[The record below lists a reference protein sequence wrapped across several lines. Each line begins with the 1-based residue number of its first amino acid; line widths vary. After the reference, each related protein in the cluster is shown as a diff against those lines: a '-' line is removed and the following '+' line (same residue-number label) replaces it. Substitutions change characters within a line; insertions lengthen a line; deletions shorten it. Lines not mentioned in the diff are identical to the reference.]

1 LIKLK
6 RTVSLL
12 ITILIF
18 ITLIAGGIAFAILF
32 QTSVKQ
38 QKEQLA
44 QTARSQARLI
54 ESMAMAELS
63 HDEFCAD
70 TLRKS
75 TINQIVAAHRQ
86 FKGFGQSGEF
96 AIAERVGGKMVFIM
110 KHRLSSLEQHD
121 AIAFN
126 STHAEP
132 MRRALNGLSGVMT
145 GLDYRGKEV
154 LAAYEPVALLD
165 LGIVAKIDLKE
176 IKEPFIRAGLISG
189 ACAVLLIILG
199 SSLFMLITNPLIR
212 RTALNEK
219 RFRDL
224 FEEIPVSILE
234 CDFSRVKEYLDT
246 LRIEGETDFD
256 EYLDEHAEVIEKS
269 RNLVIVTDVNQHS
282 LDLFSKH
289 TKDELIGDLNKPFS
303 LADNK
308 SLKKHIIAILNKES
322 LIEEELEILSP
333 DGSKIFLS
341 ERWSVPP
348 TDKNTYSKVLI
359 SLLDITKRKQAEK
372 ELSISEVRFR
382 ELFDN
387 MSSGV
392 AIYEAVEDGK
402 DFVFRDFNK
411 GAERIEGIKKHSLI
425 GKKVSEMFPGAG
437 ELGIIDIF
445 YRVWKTGDPLN
456 QPISLYSDGVIQS
469 WRENFVY
476 KLPSGE
482 VVAVYNDV
490 TKSKI
495 AEQAREFLNLEL
507 GVKNKELEQ
516 IVYVT
521 SHDLRSP
528 LVNIQGFSKELQISI
543 DSLKELFSGVDVSVS
558 EKMKVNLILEDDIPM
573 ALEYIVTSIKKMDSL
588 LSGLLRLSRFG
599 RVSLMVENLDINRII
614 SDIVTFNEYSL
625 KKTDTRIEVSDLPNC
640 LGDATQI
647 NQVFSNL
654 IDNAIKYLDPNRAG
668 IIKITGETL
677 EDLCV
682 YSLEDNGMGIQEE
695 HLTQIFDL
703 FHRLNPESSSGEGL
717 GLTIVRRIL
726 DRHNGKITVESNPGA
741 GTIFTV
747 SLPKSVQQT
756 SGKT

>member
-1 LIKLK
+1 M
-6 RTVSLL
+6 
-12 ITILIF
+12 
-18 ITLIAGGIAFAILF
+18 LF
-32 QTSVKQ
+32 
-38 QKEQLA
+38 
-44 QTARSQARLI
+44 RS
-54 ESMAMAELS
+54 
-63 HDEFCAD
+63 
-70 TLRKS
+70 
-75 TINQIVAAHRQ
+75 
-86 FKGFGQSGEF
+86 
-96 AIAERVGGKMVFIM
+96 
-110 KHRLSSLEQHD
+110 
-121 AIAFN
+121 
-126 STHAEP
+126 
-132 MRRALNGLSGVMT
+132 
-145 GLDYRGKEV
+145 
-154 LAAYEPVALLD
+154 
-165 LGIVAKIDLKE
+165 
-176 IKEPFIRAGLISG
+176 
-189 ACAVLLIILG
+189 
-199 SSLFMLITNPLIR
+199 
-212 RTALNEK
+212 
-219 RFRDL
+219 
-224 FEEIPVSILE
+224 
-234 CDFSRVKEYLDT
+234 
-246 LRIEGETDFD
+246 
-256 EYLDEHAEVIEKS
+256 
-269 RNLVIVTDVNQHS
+269 
-282 LDLFSKH
+282 
-289 TKDELIGDLNKPFS
+289 
-303 LADNK
+303 
-308 SLKKHIIAILNKES
+308 
-322 LIEEELEILSP
+322 
-333 DGSKIFLS
+333 
-341 ERWSVPP
+341 
-348 TDKNTYSKVLI
+348 
-359 SLLDITKRKQAEK
+359 
-372 ELSISEVRFR
+372 
-382 ELFDN
+382 
-387 MSSGV
+387 
-392 AIYEAVEDGK
+392 
-402 DFVFRDFNK
+402 
-411 GAERIEGIKKHSLI
+411 
-425 GKKVSEMFPGAG
+425 
-437 ELGIIDIF
+437 
-445 YRVWKTGDPLN
+445 
-456 QPISLYSDGVIQS
+456 
-469 WRENFVY
+469 
-476 KLPSGE
+476 
-482 VVAVYNDV
+482 V